1 MEPDAMIVD
10 FRARPEI
17 EEFASITQNPIFN
30 AFVQGRGYD
39 IPRRS
44 VADMLVDMDR
54 SGIDYAVV
62 EGRDIETTFNWK
74 MDNEV
79 IARIVREGRGR
90 LIGFCGVDPH
100 KGMAAVREV
109 VRGHRDLGLK
119 GVSLDPYM
127 HKIAPDHRL
136 YYPIYAKCVE
146 LDIPVVLTGGW
157 AFRMPGV
164 VVDDCHPRFIDRV
177 ATEFP
182 ELKIVVSHGCYP
194 FVREIV
200 TTAYRHRNVYFEWS
214 GMELRPWAEEYVE
227 AANEL
232 VHDKALF
239 ASAFP
244 FFTFATMVERYAKL
258 PFKPDVRP
266 KVMGLNAARLLGI
279 AA

>member
-1 MEPDAMIVD
+1 MIID

-39 IPRRS
+39 IARRTTGDM
-44 VADMLVDMDR
+44 VADMAR
-54 SGIDYAVV
+54 NGIDYAVV
-62 EGRDIETTFNWK
+62 EGRDIETTFQWK

-79 IARIVREGRGR
+79 IARIVREGKGR

-109 VRGHRDLGLK
+109 VRCHRDLGLR
-119 GVSLDPYM
+119 GVSMDPYM
-127 HKIAPDHRL
+127 HKIPADHRL

-146 LDIPVVLTGGW
+146 LDIPCVLTAGW

-164 VVDDCHPRFIDRV
+164 IVDDAAPRHVDRV
-177 ATEFP
+177 ATDFP
-182 ELKIVVSHGCYP
+182 ELKLVVSHGGYP
-194 FVREIV
+194 YVREMV
-200 TTAYRHRNVYFEWS
+200 VTAYRHRNVYFDWS
-214 GMELRPWAEEYVE
+214 GMELRPWADEYVQG
-227 AANEL
+227 ANEL
-232 VHDKALF
+232 VGDKALF

-244 FFTFATMVERYAKL
+244 FFTFDTMVERYAKL
-258 PFKPDVRP
+258 PFKPEVRQ

-279 AA
+279 QA

>member
-1 MEPDAMIVD
+1 MIVD

-39 IPRRS
+39 IKRRG
-44 VADMLVDMDR
+44 VADMLADMTA
-54 SGIDYAVV
+54 SGIDHAVV
-62 EGRDIETTFNWK
+62 EGRDIETTYNWK

-90 LIGFCGVDPH
+90 LTGFCGVDPH
-100 KGMAAVREV
+100 KGMAALREIVRC
-109 VRGHRDLGLK
+109 HRDLGLK
-119 GVSLDPYM
+119 GVSVDPYM
-127 HKIAPDHRL
+127 HKIPPDHRL

-146 LDIPVVLTGGW
+146 LEIPIVMTGGW

-164 VVDDCHPRFIDRV
+164 VIDDMHPRFVDRV

-182 ELKIVVSHGCYP
+182 ELKIVVSHGAYP
-194 FVREIV
+194 FIREMV
-200 TTAYRHRNVYFEWS
+200 AVAYRHRHVYFEWS
-214 GMELRPWAEEYVE
+214 GMELRPWSDEYVA

-232 VHDKALF
+232 VADKAMF

-244 FFTFATMVERYAKL
+244 FFTFPAMVERYAKL
-258 PFKPDVRP
+258 PFRPDVRA
-266 KVMGLNAARLLGI
+266 KVMGGNAARLLGLGS
-279 AA
+279 